1 MEAQQDSTTAAGTND
16 RDGFLSQSDADELL
30 VITGQI
36 RRCATMPPGNR
47 LLFNALSALEE
58 LRERVTRPHGFR
70 RSDELGDEIV
80 NETHPY

>member
-1 MEAQQDSTTAAGTND
+1 
-16 RDGFLSQSDADELL
+16 
-30 VITGQI
+30 
-36 RRCATMPPGNR
+36 MPPGNR